1 MESFLVCMSPL
12 AAGADAN
19 THQHGQQLDCLP
31 ALLHW
36 EIPARLLGPTLF
48 CHLSSSDWFF
58 LPAQGTPK
66 CPCHSCCTA
75 FCARAWPAVFPGVQA
90 MVPRA
95 ELKSSKGQSSPRSHW
110 TVPCVSLKEQLF
122 PLMMSAPMISTLLM
136 FNRAPEH
143 CWCDLVVEHLKIWSY
158 ITHTQPQSCVS
169 KYITINRRTRNEWSL
184 ITSLTSLT
192 FERFLPS
199 PIFLSMKFLCKAE
212 TALNVLLG
220 FLALLT
226 TVQMCHL
233 QPANIPVLSLS
244 LPFGRAAECSTVH
257 HLHIHAH
264 YVSWESEI
272 ILGNICPSNG
282 SSVSEKMKKI
292 PQIMHLPMP
301 VIRLVNLKLS
311 IYG

>member
-1 MESFLVCMSPL
+1 MESFLVCMPPL

-19 THQHGQQLDCLP
+19 THQHGQQPDCLP

-48 CHLSSSDWFF
+48 CHLSSSDRFF

-158 ITHTQPQSCVS
+158 ITHTQPV
-169 KYITINRRTRNEWSL
+169 
-184 ITSLTSLT
+184 
-192 FERFLPS
+192 
-199 PIFLSMKFLCKAE
+199 
-212 TALNVLLG
+212 
-220 FLALLT
+220 
-226 TVQMCHL
+226 
-233 QPANIPVLSLS
+233 
-244 LPFGRAAECSTVH
+244 
-257 HLHIHAH
+257 
-264 YVSWESEI
+264 
-272 ILGNICPSNG
+272 
-282 SSVSEKMKKI
+282 
-292 PQIMHLPMP
+292 
-301 VIRLVNLKLS
+301 
-311 IYG
+311 